1 MTSEEKQVRNR
12 ERDREYLRE
21 WRAKH
26 GPKMGEL
33 KPASSTETGFAGCR
47 DCKTC
52 KKLGCRHNHNV
63 A

>member
-1 MTSEEKQVRNR
+1 MTSEERRAQNR
-12 ERDREYLRE
+12 DYLRK
-21 WRAKH
+21 WRAKN

-33 KPASSTETGFAGCR
+33 KAASATETGFAGCR

-52 KKLGCRHNHNV
+52 TKHGSRHNHNV